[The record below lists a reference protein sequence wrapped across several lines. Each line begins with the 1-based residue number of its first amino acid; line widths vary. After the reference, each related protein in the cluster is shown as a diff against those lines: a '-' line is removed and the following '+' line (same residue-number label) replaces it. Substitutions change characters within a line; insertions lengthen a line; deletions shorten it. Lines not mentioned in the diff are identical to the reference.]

1 MVFIPLQFAFSI
13 SFQWP
18 FWFFEAITMVVLAL
32 DIYLR
37 KQNLNELIRSNGQ
50 MHTSSNLLERRLAE
64 DREEYNRRKR
74 NVRFELVCSMLAFFP
89 FSLVFNLAGVST
101 KHTVVVVFCCLRLVK
116 IWPVYKFFSV
126 WKKREVDLLRIFE
139 AFFSYYFAC
148 HILTCYIISF
158 ALPVPDV
165 RTTWLR
171 RVPVPVQSTPP
182 NSGFKSGFRD
192 SPTME
197 GVSNFSI
204 YVHGLYYIVIT
215 VSHVSIGDITMVT
228 SEERFFNAWLILA
241 GTFIFCYLFGNIASI
256 VSDLAPN
263 IFINFHEK
271 Y

>member
-101 KHTVVVVFCCLRLVK
+101 
-116 IWPVYKFFSV
+116 
-126 WKKREVDLLRIFE
+126 
-139 AFFSYYFAC
+139 
-148 HILTCYIISF
+148 
-158 ALPVPDV
+158 
-165 RTTWLR
+165 
-171 RVPVPVQSTPP
+171 
-182 NSGFKSGFRD
+182 
-192 SPTME
+192 
-197 GVSNFSI
+197 
-204 YVHGLYYIVIT
+204 
-215 VSHVSIGDITMVT
+215 
-228 SEERFFNAWLILA
+228 
-241 GTFIFCYLFGNIASI
+241 
-256 VSDLAPN
+256 
-263 IFINFHEK
+263 
-271 Y
+271 